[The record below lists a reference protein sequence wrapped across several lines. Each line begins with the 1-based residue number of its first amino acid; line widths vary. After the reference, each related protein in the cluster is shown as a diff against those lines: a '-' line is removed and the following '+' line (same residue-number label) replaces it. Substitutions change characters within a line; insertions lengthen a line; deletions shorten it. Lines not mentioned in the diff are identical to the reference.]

1 MAEQKIHRLWKPITF
16 GDEWRIADT
25 SILDDL
31 SSAWFARRARLR
43 LDSAEFQGFL
53 GKLKRE
59 HAIETGVVERLY
71 DIERG
76 VTETLIEK
84 GFIDGLLSH
93 GDSNI
98 PSDQLMRHLNDHL
111 EAMDFVFDLIK
122 EDRPLTVGFIRD
134 LHQLV
139 TRSQESAEGRDSQG
153 NKTKIKL
160 VKGKYKEWENN
171 PTRSDGTIIMYCPP
185 IHVSAE
191 MEQLVNIYHALEE
204 NKIHPLIIAG
214 WVHHA
219 FTTIHPFQ
227 DGNGRVV
234 RLLASL
240 ILIKHELFPITVLRE
255 EAKVKYI
262 LALEKADAGQ
272 PSDLVSYFATIQK
285 RQIERA
291 LNVDEVGS
299 ESLEVVQ
306 NLLAEKL
313 NRFRQKAIDD
323 ANQLFELE
331 NKLRRNRT
339 QIFNICSQILS
350 SKLSSLE
357 TILGENAELEIEN
370 LDFEQILR
378 PTHVV
383 EILQYSKRHQ
393 YSFDPV
399 LPKAV
404 LTLCIRLREWH
415 KLHLFVLILHHFN
428 ADNSTMAVGT
438 YHSFRMWKETE
449 WNEQILI
456 ETPPHLVSLLDV
468 DMESKRKNIEGFIEN
483 ALTIYLAQ
491 IVKDLK

>member
-1 MAEQKIHRLWKPITF
+1 M
-16 GDEWRIADT
+16 
-25 SILDDL
+25 
-31 SSAWFARRARLR
+31 
-43 LDSAEFQGFL
+43 DSAEFQGFL

-204 NKIHPLIIAG
+204 DKIHPLIIAG

-272 PSDLVSYFATIQK
+272 PSDLVSYFAVIQK

-291 LNVDEVGS
+291 LNVAEVGS

-306 NLLAEKL
+306 NLLAK
-313 NRFRQKAIDD
+313 K
-323 ANQLFELE
+323 LFEKRNIVLE
-331 NKLRRNRT
+331 DIRQRDEYENILKVRR
-339 QIFNICSQILS
+339 SQIVKICEKYLLER
-350 SKLSSLE
+350 KASLQE
-357 TILGENAELEIEN
+357 LFGQNAEVTFQGNGMDPGYLPNSVWGLGKYAE
-370 LDFEQILR
+370 R
-378 PTHVV
+378 Y
-383 EILQYSKRHQ
+383 QYSLLKNSRTGYLDVSIFAMELNLRYNIRVVLHE
-393 YSFDPV
+393 YDPEMVV
-399 LPKAV
+399 LA
-404 LTLCIRLREWH
+404 I
-415 KLHLFVLILHHFN
+415 
-428 ADNSTMAVGT
+428 AM
-438 YHSFRMWKETE
+438 YHYEPSSNHAFIIAT
-449 WNEQILI
+449 QPFHSL
-456 ETPPHLVSLLDV
+456 PPHLVSIQDENI
-468 DMESKRKNIEGFIEN
+468 DAKAKNIEAHLEN
-483 ALTIYLAQ
+483 GLTLALAQ
-491 IVKDLK
+491 IYKLIN